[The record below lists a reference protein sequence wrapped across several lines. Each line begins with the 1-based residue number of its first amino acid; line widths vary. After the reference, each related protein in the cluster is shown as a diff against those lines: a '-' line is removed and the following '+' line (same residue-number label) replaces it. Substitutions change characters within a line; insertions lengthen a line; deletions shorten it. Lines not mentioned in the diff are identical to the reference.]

1 MTSHWH
7 MKQDSDRIAWLC
19 FDQQGSSVNILSE
32 ETLGQFET
40 QLSLIDEDP
49 PKGLVILSG
58 KSEGFAAGADVNAFA
73 GLRDQTLV
81 QTYIHRVHRMFQ
93 RLEDLPFPTLAL
105 IQGFC
110 LGGGLELALSCNY
123 RVAEDSE
130 DTRLGFPE
138 IRLGI
143 YPGFGGTVR
152 SIRTLGPFRA
162 MDMMLTGR
170 SVGAHAALK
179 QGLVDRLSPQRHL
192 HETARLMLLQQPMSV
207 RKPAWWTIANSRP
220 VRPLIAAMMKRKISA
235 RIRPAHYPAPFA
247 LIDHWKANATSPARM
262 YESEARQ
269 VSRLITGRTSQN
281 LIRVFRL
288 QEQLRA
294 LGRGTDDSITHV
306 HVIGAGSMGGDIAA
320 WCALKGLRVSI
331 QDQSPEQLSGAVRR
345 AHLLFG
351 RKLRH
356 PRLVRAAADRLIP
369 DFRGEAIPKADL
381 VIEAIVEE
389 SAVKRDLYREIE
401 PRLKPHALL
410 ATNTSSIPLELLCQ
424 ELGHPERLVG
434 LHFFNPVAR
443 MQLVEVIKGEKTGQN
458 QIEQAMAFTRRIDR
472 LPLPVVSSPGFL
484 VNRILMPYLLEAVV
498 IEAEGIPAKQIDLAA
513 REFGMP
519 MGPLELADAV
529 GLDICLSVAGKMLNE
544 SDQAFP
550 EVFRHRVEQGQLGR
564 KSGRGYYD
572 YTGNKKSTGKTSVDP
587 ETARELSDRMVLRLL
602 NEAVACLQEGVVE
615 GADLVDAGVIFGTG
629 FAPFTGGPLHYIRQ
643 TGPEV
648 LMHRLQ
654 TLERRYGNRFSANVG
669 WSAIS

>member
-1 MTSHWH
+1 
-7 MKQDSDRIAWLC
+7 
-19 FDQQGSSVNILSE
+19 
-32 ETLGQFET
+32 
-40 QLSLIDEDP
+40 
-49 PKGLVILSG
+49 
-58 KSEGFAAGADVNAFA
+58 
-73 GLRDQTLV
+73 
-81 QTYIHRVHRMFQ
+81 MFQ
-93 RLEDLPFPTLAL
+93 RLEDMPYPTLAL
-105 IQGFC
+105 LQGFC
-110 LGGGLELALSCNY
+110 LGGGLELALACTY

-130 DTRLGFPE
+130 NTRLGFPE

-143 YPGFGGTVR
+143 FPGFGGTAR
-152 SIRTLGPFRA
+152 SVRTLGPLRG
-162 MDMMLTGR
+162 MDLMLTGR
-170 SVGAHAALK
+170 SIGAHAALK
-179 QGLVDRLSPQRHL
+179 QGLVDRLSPRRHL
-192 HETARLMLLQQPMSV
+192 HETARLMLLQKPLPA
-207 RKPAWWTIANSRP
+207 RRPAWWTIANSGP
-220 VRPLIAAMMKRKISA
+220 VRPLIAAVMKRKVSA
-235 RIRPAHYPAPFA
+235 GIRPDHYPAPFA
-247 LIDHWKANATSPARM
+247 LIDHWRVNAASRERM
-262 YESEARQ
+262 VAGEAKQ
-269 VSRLITGRTSQN
+269 VSRLITGRVSQN
-281 LIRVFRL
+281 LIRVFQL
-288 QEQLRA
+288 QDRLRA
-294 LGRGTDDSITHV
+294 LGRGADSAIAHV

-331 QDQSPEQLSGAVRR
+331 QDQSPEQLSGAIRR
-345 AHLLFG
+345 ARLLFG

-369 DFRGEAIPKADL
+369 DFRGEAIPRADL

-389 SAVKRDLYREIE
+389 TAVKQDLYREIE
-401 PRLKPHALL
+401 PRLKPGALL

-424 ELGHPERLVG
+424 ELARPERLVG

-484 VNRILMPYLLEAVV
+484 VNRILMPYLLEAVG
-498 IEAEGIPAKQIDLAA
+498 IEAEGIPAEQVDQAA

-529 GLDICLSVAGKMLNE
+529 GLDICMSVAGKLLSE

-550 EVFRHRVEQGQLGR
+550 KAFRHRVEQGQLGR

-572 YTGNKKSTGKTSVDP
+572 YTGKKASTGKTAVDP
-587 ETARELSDRMVLRLL
+587 EMARELSDRMVLRLL
-602 NEAVACLQEGVVE
+602 NEAVACFQEGVVE

-654 TLERRYGNRFSANVG
+654 TLEQSYGSRFSANVG